1 MKKIL
6 AIFVV
11 LFAWSTFTVVQA
23 QFDPYVL
30 IKTSKSVVDTVIGP
44 NNNTDPINFPFLD
57 KNTGT
62 LFDSVLVVVELSEIA
77 NMDSIAIGFDY
88 SPDNENWIAT
98 YADSVHATITAATV
112 WITAKPTNAGRVPN
126 NLPFPRYGRFV
137 LWGKMTTGATDST
150 SVDSWKIYGYHT
162 PSSISIIR

>member
-30 IKTSKSVVDTVIGP
+30 IKTSRSVVDTVIGP
-44 NNNTDPINFPFLD
+44 NVETDPVYFPFLD

-62 LFDSVLVVVELSEIA
+62 LFDSILVVVEFSALTGG
-77 NMDSIAIGFDY
+77 DSIAIAFDY
-88 SPDNENWIAT
+88 SPDDANWIAT
-98 YADSVHATITAATV
+98 YLDSVELGTTDGTF
-112 WITAKPTNAGRVPN
+112 WLTAKPPNTGRVM
-126 NLPFPRYGRFV
+126 NLPFPRYGRF
-137 LWGKMTTGATDST
+137 LFWGKMTTGATDST
-150 SVDSWKIYGYHT
+150 SIDSWKIYGYHKPT
-162 PSSISIIR
+162 TINIIR